1 MAFAACLSLLAGE
14 FAKKDKN
21 RRRSSHEKSHIRWS
35 MAAGHCINRE
45 NSNIL
50 YIIKRALPPED
61 SQRKKYEKENSY
73 LYLSISLADVYIIMK
88 KCFRFV
94 FRLLKKCESWKRKV
108 LMQFLSVIDK
118 EKGEKE
124 AKMNFIIQNLANFIV
139 VFLTIVKK

>member
-21 RRRSSHEKSHIRWS
+21 RRRSSHEKSHIRLS
-35 MAAGHCINRE
+35 MVAGHCINGE

-50 YIIKRALPPED
+50 YIIKRALPSED
-61 SQRKKYEKENSY
+61 SQRKKYEKENCY

-108 LMQFLSVIDK
+108 LMQFSSVIDK
-118 EKGEKE
+118 KKGKKE
-124 AKMNFIIQNLANFIV
+124 DKMKFII
-139 VFLTIVKK
+139 

>member
-21 RRRSSHEKSHIRWS
+21 RRHSSHEKSHIRWS
-35 MAAGHCINRE
+35 MAAGHCINGE

-50 YIIKRALPPED
+50 YIIKRALPSED
-61 SQRKKYEKENSY
+61 SQRKKYEKENCY

-118 EKGEKE
+118 KKGKKE
-124 AKMNFIIQNLANFIV
+124 AKMNF
-139 VFLTIVKK
+139 TI

>member
-1 MAFAACLSLLAGE
+1 
-14 FAKKDKN
+14 
-21 RRRSSHEKSHIRWS
+21 

-118 EKGEKE
+118 KKGKKE
-124 AKMNFIIQNLANFIV
+124 IKMNFNI
-139 VFLTIVKK
+139 

>member
-21 RRRSSHEKSHIRWS
+21 RRHSSHEKSHIRWS

-61 SQRKKYEKENSY
+61 SQRKKYEKENCY

-118 EKGEKE
+118 KKGKKE
-124 AKMNFIIQNLANFIV
+124 AKMNFIIKNLANFIV
-139 VFLTIVKK
+139 IFLTIVKK